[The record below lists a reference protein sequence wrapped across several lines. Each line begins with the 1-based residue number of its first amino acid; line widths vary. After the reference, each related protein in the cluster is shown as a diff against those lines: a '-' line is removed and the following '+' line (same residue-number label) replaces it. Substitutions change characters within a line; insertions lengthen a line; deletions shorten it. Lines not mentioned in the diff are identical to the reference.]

1 MIATHWSIRLRIM
14 LVCAFLMVL
23 MVALS
28 VLTVTQTRSVQRQ
41 FASLSHDSVPAQ
53 RLALEAAARVNRR
66 LGNLY
71 KFIFSPDDADMNRLE
86 AMIGDDGRTN
96 DAVFAAIGRLNLT
109 AEAGAALA
117 HIQSD
122 REVFTAKLAQFLRIG
137 RLATTPEASA
147 KACAQARL
155 ELDPAAETYVN
166 ALNAFVQLNS
176 RMVEQASTDTGQ
188 TISRLNLTVSLGCL
202 LAVIGGCAFGAKV
215 VQATTQ
221 VLARVVGALSQSS
234 TQVSSAAG
242 QVSSAS
248 QSLADGSC
256 QQAASL
262 EETSASLGEMTE
274 MIRSNAEHAAE
285 AKNLAGLTRAAA
297 DSGSADTKELM
308 ESMAAIQAASSDIS
322 KIVHTINEIA
332 FQTNLLALNASVEA
346 ARAGQAGA
354 GFAVVAEEVRAL
366 AQRCAESAHES
377 SAKIANSVA
386 RSERSVHVSSKV
398 AASLRQIVERAHQVE
413 TLIAGIATASHEQ
426 SQGITQVNTAV
437 SQMDQVT
444 QANAGSAEETAAAA
458 AELNAQAGA
467 LGESIASLGALA
479 GVALPRED
487 RAAASRRDLPPHR
500 RPSASRQPARPFK
513 SGRPAPLGGYGCA
526 GIREIRP
533 NSNRAVPSPS

>member
-1 MIATHWSIRLRIM
+1 MIATHWSIRL
-14 LVCAFLMVL
+14 
-23 MVALS
+23 VALS

-41 FASLSHDSVPAQ
+41 FASLSHDNVPAQ
-53 RLALEAAARVNRR
+53 KLALEAAARVNRR

-86 AMIGDDGRTN
+86 ALIGDDGRTN

-117 HIQSD
+117 RIQSH
-122 REVFTAKLAQFLRIG
+122 RELFTAKLAQFLRIG

-147 KACAQARL
+147 KVCAQARL
-155 ELDPAAETYVN
+155 ELDPAAESYVN
-166 ALNAFVQLNS
+166 ALNTFAQLNS
-176 RMVEQASTDTGQ
+176 GLVEQASTHTGQ
-188 TISRLNLTVSLGCL
+188 TIGRLNLTVSIGCL
-202 LAVIGGCAFGAKV
+202 VAVIGGCAFGAKV

-234 TQVSSAAG
+234 AQVSSAAG
-242 QVSSAS
+242 QVSAAS

-274 MIRSNAEHAAE
+274 MIRRNAEHAAE

-386 RSERSVHVSSKV
+386 RSERSVQVSTKV
-398 AASLRQIVERAHQVE
+398 AASLRQIVEKAHQVE

-426 SQGITQVNTAV
+426 SQGIAQVNTAV

-458 AELNAQAGA
+458 AELNGQAGTLRA
-467 LGESIASLGALA
+467 SIASLGALA
-479 GVALPRED
+479 GVAT
-487 RAAASRRDLPPHR
+487 S
-500 RPSASRQPARPFK
+500 
-513 SGRPAPLGGYGCA
+513 PAPAAPTLVRA
-526 GIREIRP
+526 PAARHRP
-533 NSNRAVPSPS
+533 TAHRKPVHPIPPTRLHPRLEPA